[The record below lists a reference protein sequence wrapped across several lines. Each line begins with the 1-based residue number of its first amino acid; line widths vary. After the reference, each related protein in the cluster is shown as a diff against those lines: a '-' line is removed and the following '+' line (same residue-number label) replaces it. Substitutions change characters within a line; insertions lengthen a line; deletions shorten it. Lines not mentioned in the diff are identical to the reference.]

1 MINLNVKSPVVKLTL
16 SAACSGT
23 RLLSGE
29 FILLFL
35 DSPICWRHNKNL
47 SLFYEANLKPNTR
60 IHTNLDLF
68 NHSHATTVT
77 LVFRRFIKGRNSGTS
92 WTADKSSYLGFI
104 QKGLNSLSGL
114 LLSSLSPLSWRDNF
128 RPVNQ
133 NTPTLQAVTEVLKLS
148 CFNLKTQNLKKK
160 KKKIFT

>member
-47 SLFYEANLKPNTR
+47 SLFYEANLKPN
-60 IHTNLDLF
+60 TNLDLF

-148 CFNLKTQNLKKK
+148 CFNLKTQN
-160 KKKIFT
+160 